1 VSKIIKPTFHYD
13 DVEIL
18 DTKWPHDGFL
28 KVRKMR
34 LRFRQFDGSMS
45 AIIERELF
53 THPFEAVGVLL
64 YDPPHGK
71 ICLVEQFRAGA
82 IMDEHSPWQYELVMG
97 MVDAPSESFEAA
109 AIREA
114 EEEAGAH
121 ISDLIPIHSFFTS
134 PGTSSERMH
143 LYCATVDSRKLGGVF
158 GLQSEN
164 ENIKAHVIDLAQAE
178 AAIAAGQL
186 NNAATLIAIQWLL
199 LNRKKFGSN
208 KIEVC

>member
-1 VSKIIKPTFHYD
+1 MSKIIKPTFQHE
-13 DVEIL
+13 DVDIL

-64 YDPPHGK
+64 YDPSHEK

-82 IMDEHSPWQYELVMG
+82 MVDTHSPWQYELVMG
-97 MVDAPSESFEAA
+97 MVDDPSETFEAA

-114 EEEAGAH
+114 QEEAGAS
-121 ISDLIPIHSFFTS
+121 IAQLIPIYSFFTS

-143 LYCATVDSRKLGGVF
+143 LYCAIVDSTQLGGVF
-158 GLQSEN
+158 GLQEEN
-164 ENIKAHVIDLAQAE
+164 ENIKAHVMDVAQAE
-178 AAIAAGQL
+178 SAIAAGQL

-199 LNRKKFGSN
+199 LNREKFFVLSSRT
-208 KIEVC
+208 